1 MKFLLLFVFLFSC
14 SEKKSDYFPLKKIK
28 SWTYSVEIIPEV
40 EKKILY
46 KKTNTSLGERKI
58 KVEGKEKSV
67 FPVLREDGTTF
78 YYELSTS
85 IFLLGSIRN

>member
-46 KKTNTSLGERKI
+46 KKTNTSLGERKKLKL
-58 KVEGKEKSV
+58 KVKRKVFFQFFEKMGQLFTMKYQMMEFTEKV
-67 FPVLREDGTTF
+67 
-78 YYELSTS
+78 
-85 IFLLGSIRN
+85 